1 VARSNAVI
9 ENQAMRGHTR
19 RGAALF
25 LAALTAALLAIG
37 AGFLVWSLVGPA
49 EDGQAADQVLLGV
62 FALFFGSVGAFL
74 VARRP
79 ENAIGWIFV
88 VDGLAWALSFACAAY
103 AVAALYV
110 PESSLPYGE
119 TTVWLATW
127 LAIPGYAI
135 TAALV
140 FLLFPDGRPLSPRW
154 RPIVWLGAFGIVLAT
169 AAFAVTPGP
178 LEDPFQRFQNPHGM
192 ETLSDVLG
200 FIGWPLVLAGLGAGL
215 IALILR
221 RRHAGRD
228 EREQIKWVLSAFV
241 VLAALLIAGVA
252 FENAGAVFAAGL
264 VGVPVATAIGIL
276 KYRLYDIDLIIR
288 RTLVYGVL
296 SALLAGLYFGIVL
309 ALQQVFSSFAGGSDL
324 AIAVSTLAVAAL
336 FRPVRRRIQG
346 IVDRRFY
353 RRKYD
358 AQRTLEGFSA
368 RLRDEIDLDS
378 LSGELRAV
386 VQETMQPA
394 HVSLWL
400 RPGSGER

>member
-1 VARSNAVI
+1 
-9 ENQAMRGHTR
+9 MRGHTR

-37 AGFLVWSLVGPA
+37 AGFFVWSLVGPA
-49 EDGQAADQVLLGV
+49 ENGLAVEQIALGV
-62 FALFFGSVGAFL
+62 FGLAFSSIGALLGAH
-74 VARRP
+74 RP
-79 ENAIGWIFV
+79 ENTIGWLFLLA
-88 VDGLAWALSFACAAY
+88 GLAWALAFACAEY
-103 AVAALYV
+103 AVAALYT
-110 PESSLPYGE
+110 SDRSLPHGA
-119 TTVWLATW
+119 TAVWLATW
-127 LAIPGYAI
+127 MPIIGYAI
-135 TAALV
+135 PVGLV
-140 FLLFPDGRPLSPRW
+140 FLIFPDGRPLSPRW
-154 RPIVWLGAFGIVLAT
+154 RPIVWLATFGVALAT
-169 AAFAVTPGP
+169 ASFALAPGA
-178 LEDPFQRFQNPHGM
+178 LEDPFDRFQNPHGM
-192 ETLSDVLG
+192 ETLSNVLALL
-200 FIGWPLVLAGLGAGL
+200 GWPLVIAAPLAGLL
-215 IALILR
+215 ALLLRLR
-221 RRHAGRD
+221 RARED
-228 EREQIKWVLSAFV
+228 EREQVKWVLSAFAL
-241 VLAALLIAGVA
+241 LAALLGVA
-252 FENAGAVFAAGL
+252 GTIFDNVRGAELVLSAGI

-336 FRPVRRRIQG
+336 FRPARRRIQG

-358 AQRTLEGFSA
+358 AQRTLESFSA
-368 RLRDEIDLDS
+368 RLRNEIDLDS

-400 RPGSGER
+400 RPGGGQR

>member
-1 VARSNAVI
+1 VI
-9 ENQAMRGHTR
+9 QNPAMRGHTR
-19 RGAALF
+19 QGAALL
-25 LAALTAALLAIG
+25 LAALTAAFLAIG
-37 AGFLVWSLVGPA
+37 AAFLVWSLVGPA
-49 EDGQAADQVLLGV
+49 DNGQAADQVLVGV
-62 FALFFGSVGAFL
+62 FALSFGSVGAFL

-79 ENAIGWIFV
+79 ENAIGWLFV

-110 PESSLPYGE
+110 PERSLPYGE

-127 LAIPGYAI
+127 PIPGYAI

-169 AAFAVTPGP
+169 AAVAVTPGP

-200 FIGWPLVLAGLGAGL
+200 FLGWPLVLAGLGAGL
-215 IALILR
+215 VALILR

-296 SALLAGLYFGIVL
+296 PALLAGLYFGIVL

-324 AIAVSTLAVAAL
+324 AIAVSMLAVAAL
-336 FRPVRRRIQG
+336 FRPARRRIQG

-358 AQRTLEGFSA
+358 AQRTLEAFGI
-368 RLRDEIDLDS
+368 RLRDEIDLDW

-386 VQETMQPA
+386 VQETMQA

-400 RPGSGER
+400 RPGGGQR